1 MRLLLFIIGVS
12 FFMNFA
18 AAHPLHLSITNIDF
32 EADSAKISI
41 RVFDTDLFL
50 HIVQCHPEATIK
62 GKDDS
67 IELADQ
73 YNIRYLQN
81 SLQLIVENIPVTLNY
96 INKIVED
103 GSVWYNF
110 SALISAEIEKCTIE
124 NRILT
129 ECYGDQ
135 KNLTLLK
142 KGIFERGLEFDSNLT
157 RIEVI
162 LN

>member
-1 MRLLLFIIGVS
+1 MRLLNLFIGLFLIVGS
-12 FFMNFA
+12 SG
-18 AAHPLHLSITNIDF
+18 AHPLHLSITNIDF

-41 RVFDTDLFL
+41 RVFDTNLFL
-50 HIVQCHPEATIK
+50 HIVQCHPEATIT
-62 GKDDS
+62 GKADS
-67 IELADQ
+67 IELAHQ
-73 YNIRYLQN
+73 YSISYLKN
-81 SLQLIVENIPVTLNY
+81 SLKLLVENIPATLNY
-96 INKIVED
+96 VNKIVED

-124 NRILT
+124 NLILT

-142 KGIFERGLEFDSNLT
+142 KGNFERGLEFDSNLT

>member
-1 MRLLLFIIGVS
+1 
-12 FFMNFA
+12 MNLA
-18 AAHPLHLSITNIDF
+18 VAHPLHLSITNIDF

-41 RVFDTDLFL
+41 RVFDTNLFL
-50 HIVQCHPEATIK
+50 HLVQCYPEATIS
-62 GKDDS
+62 GKADS
-67 IELADQ
+67 IELAHQ
-73 YNIRYLQN
+73 YSINYIQK
-81 SLQLIVENIPVTLNY
+81 SLQLYIENIPATLY
-96 INKIVED
+96 YVNKIVDD

-129 ECYGDQ
+129 ECYDDQ

-142 KGIFERGLEFDSNLT
+142 KGKFERGLEFDSNLT